1 MGERK
6 ATFDGWMGSLA
17 SCQAG
22 QDVGVT
28 KQFEVETKQTER
40 ERDSTREILMSLLP
54 ISFAI
59 SNTLVVQETCFDFA
73 AYSSYT

>member
-40 ERDSTREILMSLLP
+40 ERQH
-54 ISFAI
+54 
-59 SNTLVVQETCFDFA
+59 QENSYVLAPNKFCHIKHAHCSRNVFDFA